1 MNGGTLARI
10 LLERIAAEKQR
21 REARAQKVRESIAAG
36 FEVASKPAYCVRRL
50 EVVEHV
56 ARTTGETVINNAFHA
71 EVERA
76 ARWLGMQ
83 PVKNG
88 NRSLFRF
95 AKRRDQDDETALAL
109 SRVNRRDPRWSEPTK
124 SAAVASG

>member
-1 MNGGTLARI
+1 MLGRI
-10 LLERIAAEKQR
+10 LLERIEAERKR
-21 REARAQKVRESIAAG
+21 RDERANKVREAIAST
-36 FEVASKPAYCVRRL
+36 FEAVTAPAYCVRRL

-56 ARTTGETVINNAFHA
+56 ARTLGEGVINNAFHA

-88 NRSLFRF
+88 NRSLFRC
-95 AKRRDQDDETALAL
+95 ARRRDQNNEAALAQ
-109 SRVNRRDPRWSEPTK
+109 SRANRQDPRWSRMR
-124 SAAVASG
+124 